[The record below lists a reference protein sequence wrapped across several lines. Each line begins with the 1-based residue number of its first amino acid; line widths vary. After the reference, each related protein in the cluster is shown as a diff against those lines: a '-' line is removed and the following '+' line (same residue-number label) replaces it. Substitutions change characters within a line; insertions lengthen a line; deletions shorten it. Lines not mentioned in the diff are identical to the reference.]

1 MAQQPID
8 FQSAREKR
16 DLARRARRL
25 AQTQTVDAD
34 RMKLMQFA
42 AELDKAAEA
51 LEWHSGATS
60 LPPTATPPPQPRQ
73 PSADAE
79 PAPLPV

>member
-1 MAQQPID
+1 MAQQPGD

-16 DLARRARRL
+16 NLAHRARRL

-51 LEWHSGATS
+51 LERHSGAIS
-60 LPPTATPPPQPRQ
+60 LPPTPAPPPQAHQ

-79 PAPLPV
+79 PAPPSV